1 MSTDNPNTPMYQSN
15 TTTSS
20 DPDAIRADIE
30 QTRANLSRDV
40 NALGEAVAP
49 STMARRQVDKV
60 KDKAVGVKDRVM
72 GSASDAGDSASHL
85 AHGVGDSASGMV
97 HAVGDKAGDAKVAAR
112 RKTQGNPMAAGLV
125 ALGAGWLLGSL
136 MPATQKEK
144 ELAQTAKDKAE
155 PALQEAQAVAK
166 ETADHLKEPAQRAAT
181 SVKETAQDAVSHV
194 KSEAQVAAQDVRA
207 SAADSTETVK
217 EQGIH

>member
-85 AHGVGDSASGMV
+85 AHDVGDSASGMV
-97 HAVGDKAGDAKVAAR
+97 HAVGDKAGNAKVAAR

>member
-85 AHGVGDSASGMV
+85 AHDVGDSASGMV

-144 ELAQTAKDKAE
+144 ELAQTAKDKVE

>member
-85 AHGVGDSASGMV
+85 AHGVSDSASGMV

>member
-85 AHGVGDSASGMV
+85 AHDVGDSASGMV

>member
-1 MSTDNPNTPMYQSN
+1 MYQSN

-85 AHGVGDSASGMV
+85 AHDVGDSASGMV

>member
-1 MSTDNPNTPMYQSN
+1 VSTDNPNTPMYQSN

-166 ETADHLKEPAQRAAT
+166 ETADHLREPAQRAAT

>member
-1 MSTDNPNTPMYQSN
+1 VSTDNPNTPTYGSS
-15 TTTSS
+15 TTSS

-40 NALGEAVAP
+40 NALGEAVTP
-49 STMARRQVDKV
+49 GNLARRQADKV

-72 GSASDAGDSASHL
+72 GSASDT
-85 AHGVGDSASGMV
+85 GDSASGLA
-97 HAVGDKAGDAKVAAR
+97 HTVGDKAGDTKVAAR

-136 MPATQKEK
+136 MPASQKEK
-144 ELAQTAKDKAE
+144 ELAHAAKEKAQ
-155 PALQEAQAVAK
+155 PALDEAQFVARDAA
-166 ETADHLKEPAQRAAT
+166 EHLREPAQQAAT
-181 SVKETAQDAVSHV
+181 SVKETAQDAVAHV
-194 KSEAQVAAQDVRA
+194 KGEGRLAAHDVRA
-207 SAADSTETVK
+207 SAADSAETVK

>member
-15 TTTSS
+15 PTTSS

-85 AHGVGDSASGMV
+85 AHGVSDSASGMV

>member
-85 AHGVGDSASGMV
+85 AHDVGDSASGMV

-207 SAADSTETVK
+207 SAADSTDTVK